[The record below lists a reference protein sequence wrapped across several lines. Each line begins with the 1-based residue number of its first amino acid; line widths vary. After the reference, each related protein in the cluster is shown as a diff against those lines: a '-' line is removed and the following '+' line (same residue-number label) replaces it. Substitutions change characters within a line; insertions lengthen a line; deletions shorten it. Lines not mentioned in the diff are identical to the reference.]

1 MKKLKLHELNRLS
14 DEEFK
19 AAKKTELILV
29 LDNIRSMHNVGSIFR
44 TSDAFLAKEIYLC
57 GITAQPPHRD
67 ITKTAI
73 GAQNTVNWYYNE
85 NAINVVKELISQG
98 YQLIALEQTS
108 NSVLMQDF
116 DWPVKTALILGNEVD
131 GVSDEV
137 LALCHTA
144 VEIPQLGTKH
154 SLNVSVSAGMSIWE
168 YAKQHSI

>member
-144 VEIPQLGTKH
+144 VEIPQLWTKH

>member
-14 DEEFK
+14 EKEFK
-19 AAKKTELILV
+19 TAKKTELVVI

-44 TSDAFLAKEIYLC
+44 TSDAFLAREIFLC
-57 GITAQPPHRD
+57 GITATPPHRD

-73 GAQNTVNWYYNE
+73 GAQNTVNWQYNE
-85 NAINVVKELISQG
+85 STIEVVKELISQG
-98 YQLIALEQTS
+98 YQVIALEQTS
-108 NSVLMQDF
+108 NSVLMQNF
-116 DWPVKTALILGNEVD
+116 EWPIKTALILGNEVD

-137 LALCHTA
+137 LELCDIA
-144 VEIPQLGTKH
+144 IEIPQLGTKH